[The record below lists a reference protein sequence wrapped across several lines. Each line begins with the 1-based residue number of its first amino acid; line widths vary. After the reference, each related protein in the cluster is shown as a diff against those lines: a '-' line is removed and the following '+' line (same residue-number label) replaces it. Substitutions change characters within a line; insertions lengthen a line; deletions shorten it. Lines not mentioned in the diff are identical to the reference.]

1 MAAISVVVPV
11 VFGAIWIAYAWP
23 STAPALV
30 PVPNVVSQFDQA
42 KAIDQRIVVARLDG
56 IDLLLPVDLDATT
69 AVAFHPVDQTNSV
82 ALTPVGRLGDPSGIS
97 GTLADIFTSGS
108 MRYFTMAGDGHD
120 SSARTAGLDVGA
132 VPGATVYAPA
142 NGQVVAVTDYQL
154 LGRYADTE
162 IDVQLADDPSIV
174 LTVTHVEDPRVSI
187 GDAVTAGQTV
197 LGGVRGFPPD
207 LHQELQQFTSDNG
220 DHVQIVAEQVPT
232 PISGS

>member
-1 MAAISVVVPV
+1 
-11 VFGAIWIAYAWP
+11 
-23 STAPALV
+23 
-30 PVPNVVSQFDQA
+30 
-42 KAIDQRIVVARLDG
+42 
-56 IDLLLPVDLDATT
+56 
-69 AVAFHPVDQTNSV
+69 
-82 ALTPVGRLGDPSGIS
+82 
-97 GTLADIFTSGS
+97 

-197 LGGVRGFPPD
+197 LGGVRASHPI
-207 LHQELQQFTSDNG
+207 FTRSCSSSR
-220 DHVQIVAEQVPT
+220 AT
-232 PISGS
+232 TATMFK